1 MKELI
6 FLGGLP
12 RSGNT
17 LLGSMFMQHPNIAI
31 TGHSN
36 LVNILFN
43 LDNIKKG
50 SFHKNFP
57 DNISIDNILDNIVER
72 YYSHW
77 KEDVIID
84 RAPWGTLGNLEL
96 IKKYIK
102 PQKIK
107 FILLKRSF
115 KEILGS
121 FYKMGGPYKDMKHVM
136 HPNQMIRFDYQS
148 VGTVLQ
154 DPNIDKLIIEYDNLV
169 IKPQEIVDKISEFC
183 GQKSFKLD
191 IDKLTQLNLNGIE
204 YDDKHVGAPLHKIR
218 LGEIKKINFN
228 YDEIIPRDT
237 YEEYKYLDQV
247 WEKTENFNFINK
259 ISNFENIKNYVKF
272 FMEKDWEKYTFR
284 QDTFDVHS
292 ETQTIPI
299 IYNEDFD
306 KEILDKGTH
315 HGVFVKILGSIES
328 ELLAK
333 HGSGHIVRAI
343 LVKLPS
349 KCQIKPHQDHGKS
362 LKETLRYHL
371 PIITNEDVVF
381 TVGGESKNLKEGL
394 LWEIKNTEKIHS
406 VINNG
411 QIDRIHLIIDWKK

>member
-31 TGHSN
+31 TAHSN

-57 DNISIDNILDNIVER
+57 DDKSIDNILNDVVEK

-102 PQKIK
+102 PKKIK
-107 FILLKRSF
+107 FILLKRPF
-115 KEILGS
+115 KEVLGS
-121 FYKMGGPYKDMKHVM
+121 FYRMGGIYTNMNHVM
-136 HPNQMIRFDYQS
+136 APNQMIRFDYQS

-154 DPNIDKLIIEYDNLV
+154 DPNIDKLIIEYDSLILN
-169 IKPQEIVDKISEFC
+169 PQEVVDKISDFC
-183 GQKSFKLD
+183 GQKSFKLN
-191 IDKLTQLNLNGIE
+191 IGKLTQLNLNGIE
-204 YDDKHVGAPLHKIR
+204 YDDKHISAPLHKIN
-218 LGEIKKINFN
+218 LGKIKKNNLN
-228 YDEIIPRDT
+228 YDDILPKDI
-237 YEEYKYLDQV
+237 YEQYKHFDEV
-247 WEKTENFNFINK
+247 WEKTPNFNFVNK
-259 ISNFENIKNYVKF
+259 INNFENIKKYIQL
-272 FMEKDWEKYTFR
+272 FMDKDWKDYTFR
-284 QDTFDVHS
+284 QDTFDVYK
-292 ETQTIPI
+292 QTEIIPI
-299 IYNEDFD
+299 VYNEDFD
-306 KEILDKGTH
+306 KEILDKGNH
-315 HGVFVKILGSIES
+315 HGIFVKILGSIES
-328 ELLAK
+328 ELLTK

-371 PIITNEDVVF
+371 PIVTNKDVIF

-406 VINNG
+406 VVNNG
-411 QIDRIHLIIDWKK
+411 QTDRIHLIIDWKK